1 MDVATLSEP
10 DTKAFLLGAQS
21 HRSFKLCDDHFVWIG
36 LGGGAGRSERND
48 LVCNDERAFWREA
61 TISDGVL
68 LRVHR
73 S

>member
-36 LGGGAGRSERND
+36 LGGGAGEVRETVWSVMTREHFGERQ
-48 LVCNDERAFWREA
+48 LSQTAFF
-61 TISDGVL
+61 
-68 LRVHR
+68 
-73 S
+73 